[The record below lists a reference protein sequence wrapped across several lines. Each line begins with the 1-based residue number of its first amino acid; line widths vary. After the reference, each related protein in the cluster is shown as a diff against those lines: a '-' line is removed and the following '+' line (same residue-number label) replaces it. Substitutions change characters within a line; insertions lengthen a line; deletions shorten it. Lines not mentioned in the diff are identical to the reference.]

1 LRRFTPAT
9 ILATTALFVAL
20 TGTATAGA
28 VALITG
34 KQIKNG
40 SIGIVDLSAGARAA
54 LKGNRGPSGPAGLPG
69 PAGVAGPAGPA
80 GPPGVQSTKLYASD
94 FTVTTNDGLTLSCPA
109 GQGILT
115 GGYFVDDADA
125 LVFSDH
131 QVLNG
136 WGIIVVN
143 LDPGDPIGGTL
154 YATCAAGVVPTIT
167 TTAADFRAELGDFRR
182 SLD

>member
-1 LRRFTPAT
+1 MRRFSPAT
-9 ILATTALFVAL
+9 ILATIALFVAL
-20 TGTATAGA
+20 TGSATAGA

-40 SIGIVDLSAGARAA
+40 SIGIVDLNAGARAG
-54 LKGNRGPSGPAGLPG
+54 LKGKRGPSGPAGLPG
-69 PAGVAGPAGPA
+69 AAGVVGPAGPA
-80 GPPGVQSTKLYASD
+80 GPPGVQNTKLYASD
-94 FTVTTNDGLTLSCPA
+94 FTVETNNALTLSCPT
-109 GQGILT
+109 GQGIIT

-143 LDPGDPIGGTL
+143 LDPSDPIGGTL
-154 YATCAAGVVPTIT
+154 YATCAAGVVATIAA
-167 TTAADFRAELGDFRR
+167 TAADFETEVAGRPHER
-182 SLD
+182 